1 MKSSSTENE
10 FTKFTKVMDG
20 LMAVSYQE
28 LQGKLKE
35 HKRQK
40 ANRKK
45 RAKRRASRVSKGS
58 A

>member
-1 MKSSSTENE
+1 MPKSESNPEYA
-10 FTKFTKVMDG
+10 KFTKVMDG

-28 LQGKLKE
+28 LQAKLKE

-40 ANRKK
+40 AKKK
-45 RAKRRASRVSKGS
+45 RAKRRASRASKGS

>member
-1 MKSSSTENE
+1 MSKSEPNPE
-10 FTKFTKVMDG
+10 YEKFTKVMDG

-28 LQGKLKE
+28 LQAKLKE
-35 HKRQK
+35 HKQQK
-40 ANRKK
+40 AKRK

>member
-1 MKSSSTENE
+1 MPKEPDPE
-10 FTKFTKVMDG
+10 FEKFTKVMDG

-28 LQGKLKE
+28 LQAKLKE

-45 RAKRRASRVSKGS
+45 RAKQRASRVSKGS